1 MRTRMPGWTA
11 VGTWQA
17 LIRLLVPA
25 FDGRFISVLW
35 RLPRGAN
42 VLGIIYVCTA
52 PKLAPFTARG
62 RSMSFSEPL
71 TWSTK
76 LKISFTIGAELKARQ
91 AATEMQMNCRKQQDN
106 NSKLET
112 NPIRE
117 HILLH
122 TCVRVCECVCLW
134 GVDALCHL
142 KMAMEPVQLLPRAR
156 NLWPWHDDPKLVNK
170 QLLTCL
176 HMPHPPSSSIVSRS
190 NCICVGN
197 RVKQTTNV
205 RRQLFGLANHFWLG
219 RCPAKKINLMRFALI
234 PVPVLTGDGK
244 RPVKDLGSGYMTSL
258 LTSSPSDTRP
268 VSHSVIHWLTR

>member
-1 MRTRMPGWTA
+1 
-11 VGTWQA
+11 
-17 LIRLLVPA
+17 
-25 FDGRFISVLW
+25 
-35 RLPRGAN
+35 

-122 TCVRVCECVCLW
+122 TCVRLCECVCLW
-134 GVDALCHL
+134 G
-142 KMAMEPVQLLPRAR
+142 
-156 NLWPWHDDPKLVNK
+156 
-170 QLLTCL
+170 
-176 HMPHPPSSSIVSRS
+176 
-190 NCICVGN
+190 
-197 RVKQTTNV
+197 
-205 RRQLFGLANHFWLG
+205 GLMLYA
-219 RCPAKKINLMRFALI
+219 
-234 PVPVLTGDGK
+234 T
-244 RPVKDLGSGYMTSL
+244 
-258 LTSSPSDTRP
+258 
-268 VSHSVIHWLTR
+268 